1 MIYLSLGSNLGQRLE
16 NLRKAVFLIQERCLQ
31 HVTCSIVLETQAILP
46 PNASQNWD
54 LPYLNMIVC
63 GDTALSPQTL
73 LQTLGEIEEAMG
85 RPKNHPKWSPRV
97 IDIDIL
103 LYDTACLSTEYLTL
117 PHPEL
122 LNRPFFLHLLALLD
136 PCLKHPSNGTDFGTL
151 ALEAFSKTSATFLR
165 SFSLQPRYMGVVN
178 VTPDSFSDGG
188 LHFSTEAALQC
199 AHQLVADGAS
209 VIDLGAQTTR
219 PGSKQ
224 WGPEVEFE
232 RLQSVLD
239 TWYNDAY
246 LKNIPVSIDTY
257 WPELMVKLVEQHP
270 IAWVNTVQCPLDE
283 YALSA
288 IARAGCRI
296 CVMHSLSI
304 PPQRD
309 IHLPTDK
316 LPMASIE
323 IWFNSLLTRLRKCG
337 FEDNAIIFDPG
348 LGFGKTM
355 YQNWLLLKQ
364 VEYMQQWHCP
374 ILIGHSRKSFYEAV
388 SQEEAQQRDLE
399 TLAISNYL
407 RECKVDFLRVHN
419 VRMHQRFFATQNCL
433 ESCYAH

>member
-1 MIYLSLGSNLGQRLE
+1 MIYLSLGSNLGHRLE
-16 NLRKAVFLIQERCLQ
+16 NLRKAVSLIQERCLQ
-31 HVTCSIVLETQAILP
+31 HVTCSIVLETKAILP
-46 PNASQNWD
+46 PSASQSWD

-85 RPKNHPKWSPRV
+85 RPQNHPKWSPRV

-103 LYDTACLSTEYLTL
+103 LYDAVCLSTEYLTL
-117 PHPEL
+117 PHPAL

-136 PCLKHPSNGTDFGTL
+136 PCLQHPGNGIDFGTL
-151 ALEAFSKTSATFLR
+151 ALESSSATFVQ

-178 VTPDSFSDGG
+178 VTQDSFSDGG
-188 LHFSTEAALQC
+188 VHFSTEAALQC
-199 AHQLVADGAS
+199 AHQFIVDGAS

-232 RLQSVLD
+232 RLQPVLD
-239 TWYNDAY
+239 TWYHDAY
-246 LKNIPVSIDTY
+246 LKEIPVSIDTY
-257 WPELMVKLVEQHP
+257 WPELMVKLVEQYP
-270 IAWVNTVQCPLDE
+270 IAWINAVQCPLDE

-288 IARAGCRI
+288 VARAGCRI
-296 CVMHSLSI
+296 CIMHSLLI
-304 PPQRD
+304 PPQRN
-309 IHLPTDK
+309 IHLPVGE

-323 IWFNSLLTRLRKCG
+323 VWFDSLLTRLHKCG
-337 FEDNAIIFDPG
+337 FKDNTIIFDPG

-364 VEYMQQWHCP
+364 IDCMKKWHCP

-388 SQEEAQQRDLE
+388 SQAEAQQRDLE
-399 TLAISNYL
+399 TLAVSNYL
-407 RECKVDFLRVHN
+407 KAYKVDFLRVHN